1 MRVPEA
7 ASSAFRSAPE
17 ASAVR
22 LVHPKPRSA
31 DSAISAI
38 NAIERI
44 LNLVYSRLMN
54 AKRHYGFS
62 LTGQG
67 ASPVAAAFA
76 LLLSPLL
83 P

>member
-1 MRVPEA
+1 MRVPP
-7 ASSAFRSAPE
+7 ASSAFQTDVGR
-17 ASAVR
+17 AVPFIR
-22 LVHPKPRSA
+22 NLDRA
-31 DSAISAI
+31 D

-67 ASPVAAAFA
+67 ASPVAAASA

>member
-7 ASSAFRSAPE
+7 SSAFRPAPE
-17 ASAVR
+17 APAAQ
-22 LVHPKPRSA
+22 LVHANLDRA
-31 DSAISAI
+31 D

-67 ASPVAAAFA
+67 ASPVAVAFA